1 MLIDYRLAD
10 GKAVELEVSEEVGR
24 FYLESVAAEKKNDRR
39 NSRADRHTSLDAFT
53 YEDARFF
60 GDGSDFLADL
70 IQSETIGSAMACLNE
85 RQQYL
90 IRKVVFEGWSYTDLA
105 ALEGKDES
113 AIRHAV
119 GRAKKKLMKL
129 LN

>member
-1 MLIDYRLAD
+1 MVINYRLAD
-10 GKAVELEVSEEVGR
+10 GKAVELDVSEEVGR

-39 NSRADRHTSLDAFT
+39 NTRPDRHTSLDAFT

-60 GDGSDFLADL
+60 GDGSDLLADL
-70 IQSETIGSAMACLNE
+70 IQSETIGSVMACLNE

-90 IRKVVFEGWSYTDLA
+90 INKAVLEGWSYIDLA

-113 AIRHAV
+113 AIRHGV
-119 GRAKKKLMKL
+119 GRAKKKLMKML
-129 LN
+129 K

>member
-1 MLIDYRLAD
+1 MLINYRLTD
-10 GKAVELEVSEEVGR
+10 GMVVELEVSEEVGR
-24 FYLESVAAEKKNDRR
+24 FYLESVAAKKKNDRR
-39 NSRADRHTSLDAFT
+39 NSRADRNTSLDAFT

-60 GDGSDFLADL
+60 GDSSDLLADL
-70 IQSETIGSAMACLNE
+70 IQSENISSVMACLNE

-90 IRKVVFEGWSYTDLA
+90 IKKAVFEGWSYTDLA

-119 GRAKKKLMKL
+119 GRAKKKLVKMLK
-129 LN
+129 